1 MEKIISDIYQI
12 IKKTEN
18 LIDLEEDIKTYMH
31 QLLSGLIGD
40 LFTQIDRGMK
50 EKKRNE
56 GWTVVRSDDKTVNFT
71 FGAVTFSH
79 TSMKDKRGTSRHPLD
94 EWLGLAKYQRYSPLV
109 EIKVAEMV
117 TEMDYR
123 ETARVLNEWTAV
135 EMSHGTVGNIVKR
148 VGSAQAV
155 ADQQMVEELEI
166 ADHLPIGKKVDY
178 LFAEADG
185 VFVKSTQKGKGIEVS
200 QAIIYEGW
208 DINGKRVSLKE
219 PTVIMTP
226 KPTSVFWDEVQAIT
240 AHKYSLERTQIATNS
255 DGGKGYTADKFQT
268 AFSQSENKVLN
279 QLDAY
284 HITQAITRT
293 FGAQSSELKDKVR
306 QAIASHDLDQFK
318 LCVDTYE
325 STLTEDDE
333 KKIEQ
338 LRKFRNYIK
347 NNWDRIFDWRQ
358 KVSKAPDGARSLG
371 AMESNQRRI
380 SFRMKRRGMCWSP
393 TGSLGMVKIIQGR
406 ANGTLRD
413 TYLKRY
419 RLSDRKKREMKQSI
433 RMSHFLSQPTRPS
446 IGAKQGS
453 VSLYVA
459 HSTAVGKL
467 LKSMR

>member
-12 IKKTEN
+12 IKQTDN

-31 QLLSGLIGD
+31 QLFSGLIGD
-40 LFTQIDRGMK
+40 VFTRIDRGMK
-50 EKKRNE
+50 EKKRSE
-56 GWTVVRSDDKTVNFT
+56 GWTVVHSDDKTVNFT

-79 TSMKDKRGTSRHPLD
+79 TSMKDKRGTSHHPFD
-94 EWLGLAKYQRYSPLV
+94 EWLGLDKYQRYSPLV
-109 EIKVAEMV
+109 EVKVAEMA

-148 VGSAQAV
+148 VGSAQAA
-155 ADQQMVEELEI
+155 ADQQMVEELDI
-166 ADHLPIGKKVDY
+166 ADHLPVGKKVDY

-208 DINGKRVSLKE
+208 NLNGKRVSLKE

-226 KPTSVFWDEVQAIT
+226 KPISIFWDEVQAIT
-240 AHKYSLERTQIATNS
+240 AHKYSLEQTKIATNS

-268 AFSQSENKVLN
+268 VFSQSENKVLN
-279 QLDAY
+279 QLDTY

-306 QAIASHDLDQFK
+306 QAIKCHDRGQFK
-318 LCVDTYE
+318 LWVDTYE
-325 STLTEDDE
+325 STLAESDE
-333 KKIEQ
+333 KKIDQ
-338 LRKFRNYIK
+338 LKKFKNYIQ
-347 NNWDRIFDWRQ
+347 NNWTRIFDWRQ
-358 KVSKAPDGARSLG
+358 KVEKIPDGARSLG

-380 SFRMKRRGMCWSP
+380 SFRMKRRGMCWSQS
-393 TGSLGMVKIIQGR
+393 GSLGMVKVIQGR
-406 ANGTLRD
+406 TNRTLRD
-413 TYLKRY
+413 AYLNRY
-419 RLSDRKKREMKQSI
+419 KLSDRKKREIKQSI
-433 RMSHFLSQPTRPS
+433 RMSHFLAQPTRPS
-446 IGAKQGS
+446 IGVKQGS

-459 HSTAVGKL
+459 HSTAVGNL